1 MWKSESHLYGSWID
15 LFGNCWTHMF
25 GNCSCHKVL
34 ATKFAEADEAKKV
47 SLDNVE
53 KWVSFYYV
61 WSPEHSVSAKGTRGL
76 GDLLIFLCLIMW
88 KSESW
93 SEAKSIEANRRS
105 AFLC

>member
-1 MWKSESHLYGSWID
+1 MDDGGIS
-15 LFGNCWTHMF
+15 
-25 GNCSCHKVL
+25 
-34 ATKFAEADEAKKV
+34 V
-47 SLDNVE
+47 SLKVVKRFPFVLSSVLNIQNSDIRKKRQVESGPTNWKFFDIVE
-53 KWVSFYYV
+53 KRVRFYYV

-76 GDLLIFLCLIMW
+76 GDLPIFLCLIMW